1 MKKFAQLLFVLSIM
15 MVALNLNTRQSSAGC
30 EDPETLVFSIIP
42 TEESIQELTIYKP
55 VIDYLGRMT
64 GTKIKFYV
72 PIYYENVI
80 QGMAKKW
87 IDVAILGPYS
97 YVIANKKE
105 PDIQVFATYI
115 KKAGYIQEEGPG
127 YKSILITKKGSGYVS
142 IKSLKG
148 AIVGLT
154 NLSSTS
160 GYLIPRVLFAKYINM
175 PFEKYF
181 GKIVYTGGHDLSAMA
196 IYDGRIDAAFVA
208 THRFDNAIN
217 RGIIKK
223 DDYNYLWSSPI
234 IPQDPFCYRNALCP
248 ELKKKIIDTFLTLH
262 TQSSCSQFLID
273 INAKGFVEM
282 NSEDYDVIRELEQ
295 KIE

>member
-1 MKKFAQLLFVLSIM
+1 MKKFTQLLFMLSIM

-64 GTKIKFYV
+64 GKKIEFYV

-80 QGMAKKW
+80 QGMAEKW

-127 YKSILITKKGSGYVS
+127 YKSILITEKGSGYVS

-160 GYLIPRVLFAKYINM
+160 GYLIPKVLFAKYINM
-175 PFEKYF
+175 PF
-181 GKIVYTGGHDLSAMA
+181 
-196 IYDGRIDAAFVA
+196 
-208 THRFDNAIN
+208 
-217 RGIIKK
+217 
-223 DDYNYLWSSPI
+223 
-234 IPQDPFCYRNALCP
+234 
-248 ELKKKIIDTFLTLH
+248 
-262 TQSSCSQFLID
+262 
-273 INAKGFVEM
+273 
-282 NSEDYDVIRELEQ
+282 
-295 KIE
+295 